1 MTGGAITETQR
12 SSDRIE
18 LAGQR
23 RSFSATMA
31 DSTSSKS
38 RTPPLEFEHGIAAAF
53 VPEEQTFLPID
64 PAHDP
69 GVETKAGQQPSP
81 ASGHPTG
88 NSARHRLPRWVQL
101 RPISGILALCITI
114 ASVFFSLAIL
124 VASDNQP
131 ITRWTVQP
139 TVYLAIASAVANAAL
154 AYAHARA
161 VPIAWWSRASRGATM
176 CDLEE
181 HWEASSSML
190 RGALLVK
197 KTNVV
202 IAASLFVPLMMI
214 DGPLLQRASSV
225 ISAVQSETVTLELTL
240 PPEVPT
246 GFSGYS
252 IAGDFFNSDLMLEVG
267 VEWSDQTP
275 IPLPV
280 QPACEG
286 VCVGKALGPGVTS
299 VNCTSATWP
308 ITNDTWHDAKSTWG
322 GIKEVFYYGDGL
334 LGGNPMFIIS
344 TTTHM
349 KRPKIE
355 LRPGSLATDGE
366 AMWLYTGKIDL
377 VDGLGSYNEMTC
389 WWVPAFLEYTVQFD
403 HSQHVAVL
411 NGPDTPP
418 RVMALANNT
427 RAPSYTDGPSEKI
440 PTTIDAF
447 NIYLGAFITTNVTAT
462 WWTTSFE
469 PLTNTFNS
477 QAMRYGD
484 FAASGGDNDVHFTDP
499 TADIVRSF
507 NDMLFRAAAKTATWQ
522 NLTHLIDPAL
532 SPNQSITANQTVT
545 RNVYHSDFRWYAAAS
560 VLEVVVALVVLP
572 MYWGWWTLRRDQE
585 LSPLSLGAAFDA
597 PLLRGT
603 DPSRGAAAALKVFG
617 NVRVRL
623 DGGLFVDQ
631 ASSAERSVDIEL
643 TQAGQSDG
651 MKGGAIARAHSM
663 DS

>member
-1 MTGGAITETQR
+1 MANNASPESRIPSFDFERHRRTDAALDPGHHASLPADMTGGAITETQR

-31 DSTSSKS
+31 DSTSSES
-38 RTPPLEFEHGIAAAF
+38 RTPPLEFEHGTAAAF

-69 GVETKAGQQPSP
+69 GVETKAGQQPIP

-101 RPISGILALCITI
+101 RPLSGILALCITI

-154 AYAHARA
+154 AYGHARA

-176 CDLEE
+176 RELEE

-190 RGALLVK
+190 QAALLVK

-202 IAASLFVPLMMI
+202 IAASL
-214 DGPLLQRASSV
+214 
-225 ISAVQSETVTLELTL
+225 
-240 PPEVPT
+240 
-246 GFSGYS
+246 
-252 IAGDFFNSDLMLEVG
+252 
-267 VEWSDQTP
+267 
-275 IPLPV
+275 
-280 QPACEG
+280 
-286 VCVGKALGPGVTS
+286 
-299 VNCTSATWP
+299 ATWP
-308 ITNDTWHDAKSTWG
+308 ITNDTWHDANSTWG

-355 LRPGSLATDGE
+355 SRPGSLATDGE

-440 PTTIDAF
+440 PATIDAF

-484 FAASGGDNDVHFTDP
+484 FASSGGDNDVHFTDP

-532 SPNQSITANQTVT
+532 APNQSITANQTVT
-545 RNVYHSDFRWYAAAS
+545 RNVYQSDFRWYAAAS
-560 VLEVVVALVVLP
+560 ALEVLVALVVLP

-603 DPSRGAAAALKVFG
+603 DPSRGAAAALKEFG
-617 NVRVRL
+617 NVHVRF
-623 DGGLFVDQ
+623 DGGVFVDQ
-631 ASSAERSVDIEL
+631 ASSADRSVDIEL
-643 TQAGQSDG
+643 TQAGQSGG
-651 MKGGAIARAHSM
+651 MKGGAVVRAHSM